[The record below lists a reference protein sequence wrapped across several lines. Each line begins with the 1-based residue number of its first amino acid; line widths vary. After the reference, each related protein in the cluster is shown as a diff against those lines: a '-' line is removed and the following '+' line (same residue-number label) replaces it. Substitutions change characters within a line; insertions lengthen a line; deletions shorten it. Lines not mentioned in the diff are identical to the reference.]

1 MKSYFP
7 AIVVAWLDLAVCLA
21 LIVSGIATRDWKPVA
36 GGVVGALLIAWALR
50 RLIRAKREADW
61 KAAFEGVLRR
71 DGWEGMDCPAYI
83 DACWEGYG
91 AEGVSPEEALQEEAD
106 AA

>member
-50 RLIRAKREADW
+50 RLIRAKRKADW

-71 DGWEGMDCPAYI
+71 DGWEGMDCPSYI